1 MVILVFLINF
11 RINIWKPQRDN
22 STSNSEAQLFT
33 QAPGTPRSEEPCF
46 EKKVENIFN
55 GDLPFCFW

>member
-1 MVILVFLINF
+1 MEA
-11 RINIWKPQRDN
+11 QRDN

-33 QAPGTPRSEEPCF
+33 QAPGTPCSEEPCF
-46 EKKVENIFN
+46 EEKVEDIFN